1 MRTSSILRKVGA
13 GIAGIV
19 VAVVLVLVFES
30 IGHAIWPAPD
40 DLDVGNAD
48 VMRAYVDTLPLGAM
62 LTVAFAWFAGALGG
76 TFAACRLGTAR
87 PLVYA
92 LLVGGF
98 MTAGA
103 IFNLMIIPHPIWFSA
118 LGLLGIFAGTWLGLA
133 LGTRKEIQS

>member
-1 MRTSSILRKVGA
+1 MIRKVGA
-13 GIAGIV
+13 GIVG
-19 VAVVLVLVFES
+19 VAVAMALVWLVET
-30 IGHAIWPAPD
+30 IGHTVWPTPA
-40 DLDVGNAD
+40 DLDTGDVD

-87 PLVYA
+87 PLVYT

-103 IFNLMIIPHPIWFSA
+103 IFNLMIIPHPLWFSA
-118 LGLLGIFAGTWLGLA
+118 LGLVGIFAGTWLGLA
-133 LGTRKEIQS
+133 LGTRKEVQS

>member
-1 MRTSSILRKVGA
+1 MLRKVGA

-19 VAVVLVLVFES
+19 VAVALVFVLES

-40 DLDVGNAD
+40 DLDAGNAD

-62 LTVAFAWFAGALGG
+62 LTVAIAWFAGALGG
-76 TFAACRLGTAR
+76 TFVACRLRAGR
-87 PLVYA
+87 PLAYA

-103 IFNLMIIPHPIWFSA
+103 IFNLTIIPHPIWFSA
-118 LGLLGIFAGTWLGLA
+118 LGLVGIFVGTWLGLA
-133 LGTRKEIQS
+133 LGTQKETRS